1 MFVTSDINS
10 NKSGMPA
17 ATKGG
22 AYWRFSPT
30 TVVPSPPPP
39 PLIPAPRLVGEKNP
53 TDILF
58 TEYTKRPVFFSVF
71 CHFHHE
77 HEVILKFLSNIK
89 FATHTRFFKKYLA

>member
-39 PLIPAPRLVGEKNP
+39 PPNTCPATSWRKKSNG
-53 TDILF
+53 
-58 TEYTKRPVFFSVF
+58 YTIYRIYKT
-71 CHFHHE
+71 
-77 HEVILKFLSNIK
+77 
-89 FATHTRFFKKYLA
+89 ARFFLGFMPFSP